1 MPKNKYVCD
10 CNMINED
17 RVKYIANNIPSD
29 ETLNR
34 LADIYKIM
42 ADRTRCK
49 LLYILQQGEMCVC
62 DIANIMSMSKSSIS
76 HQLAKMRELSVV
88 KCRRDGKAIYYSL
101 DDEHISQLYSIGIE
115 HISHTS
121 RR

>member
-17 RVKYIANNIPSD
+17 RVKEIADNIPSD
-29 ETLNR
+29 ETLNH

-49 LLYILQQGEMCVC
+49 LLYILRQGEMCVC

-121 RR
+121 R